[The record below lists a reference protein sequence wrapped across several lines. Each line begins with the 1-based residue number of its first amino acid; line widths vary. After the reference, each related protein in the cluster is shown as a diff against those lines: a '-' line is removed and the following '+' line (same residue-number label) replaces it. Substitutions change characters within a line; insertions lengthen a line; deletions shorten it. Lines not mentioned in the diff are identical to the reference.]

1 MNAVSPVVTC
11 DNSLRVGQ
19 DRGTACQFG
28 HPSGWVGAVV
38 GHLMA
43 VKNLPMNRLVV
54 ELLDVKPEDAVLEI
68 GFGPGQAIKL
78 LVERTPAAIIAGIDP
93 SAVMVRQATRRN
105 RQWIATKRLELH
117 LASVASIPLPDG
129 SLTKAFAVNSF
140 HHWDNQRQ
148 GLMEVRRVLRPGGTL
163 LLCLRMHLP
172 KPWWGSAPG
181 LTDEQVEQAEQMLR
195 ETGFEAVRS
204 AEHSV
209 GRRVVCLTGRSM

>member
-1 MNAVSPVVTC
+1 MNAVSPVATC
-11 DNSLRVGQ
+11 DDSLRVGQ

-78 LVERTPAAIIAGIDP
+78 LAERTPAAIIAGIDP

-105 RQWIATKRLELH
+105 RQLDRH
-117 LASVASIPLPDG
+117 
-129 SLTKAFAVNSF
+129 
-140 HHWDNQRQ
+140 
-148 GLMEVRRVLRPGGTL
+148 
-163 LLCLRMHLP
+163 
-172 KPWWGSAPG
+172 
-181 LTDEQVEQAEQMLR
+181 
-195 ETGFEAVRS
+195 EA
-204 AEHSV
+204 A
-209 GRRVVCLTGRSM
+209 

>member
-11 DNSLRVGQ
+11 DDSLRVGQ

-78 LVERTPAAIIAGIDP
+78 FASQTADISDVPFSLSLARPLLEVETEIVAIDDVPILDRLPPILIAGDEAGRSPEHALPQLFLVE
-93 SAVMVRQATRRN
+93 
-105 RQWIATKRLELH
+105 
-117 LASVASIPLPDG
+117 
-129 SLTKAFAVNSF
+129 
-140 HHWDNQRQ
+140 
-148 GLMEVRRVLRPGGTL
+148 
-163 LLCLRMHLP
+163 
-172 KPWWGSAPG
+172 
-181 LTDEQVEQAEQMLR
+181 VEGQ
-195 ETGFEAVRS
+195 
-204 AEHSV
+204 
-209 GRRVVCLTGRSM
+209 

>member
-1 MNAVSPVVTC
+1 MGSAY
-11 DNSLRVGQ
+11 
-19 DRGTACQFG
+19 
-28 HPSGWVGAVV
+28 
-38 GHLMA
+38 LMA

-78 LVERTPAAIIAGIDP
+78 LAERTPAAIIAGIDP

-105 RQWIATKRLELH
+105 RQWIATKRVELH

-148 GLMEVRRVLRPGGTL
+148 GLLEIRRECVF
-163 LLCLRMHLP
+163 
-172 KPWWGSAPG
+172 
-181 LTDEQVEQAEQMLR
+181 V
-195 ETGFEAVRS
+195 F
-204 AEHSV
+204 
-209 GRRVVCLTGRSM
+209 